1 MFQCECYVKRL
12 FILCI
17 VKCQFICRFYSRI
30 KNKIL
35 GVHYYDGIRY
45 MTNDSYCIWK
55 NERMGY
61 VGGLKTI
68 KFAINK
74 AFRV

>member
-1 MFQCECYVKRL
+1 MNQE
-12 FILCI
+12 
-17 VKCQFICRFYSRI
+17 SRI

-35 GVHYYDGIRY
+35 GVHYYNGIRY

>member
-1 MFQCECYVKRL
+1 
-12 FILCI
+12 
-17 VKCQFICRFYSRI
+17 
-30 KNKIL
+30 
-35 GVHYYDGIRY
+35 

-61 VGGLKTI
+61 VGCLKTI